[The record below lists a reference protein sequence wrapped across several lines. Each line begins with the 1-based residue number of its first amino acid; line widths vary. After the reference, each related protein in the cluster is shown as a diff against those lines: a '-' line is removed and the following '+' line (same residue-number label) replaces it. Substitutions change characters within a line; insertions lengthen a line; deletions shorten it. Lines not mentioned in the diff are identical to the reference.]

1 MTVTADRGVIAFL
14 LNLKES
20 PGSTP
25 LREAMAVAEA
35 AGFRTVVGQAEPELE
50 ILPYLADL
58 RLLVS
63 IGGDGTLL
71 YAARLV
77 EEVGI
82 PVLGVNRG
90 HLGFLA
96 NVELPDLPA
105 AIDSF
110 AANRCQ
116 LQRRRTLSGSLTPT
130 PGGQVQRELRVAVNE
145 VVIKADAF
153 NLVRLRVRTGAL
165 LVGDFDADGL
175 IVATSIG
182 STAYSLSAGG
192 PPVDPGVPALVV
204 TAINPHALLSRSL
217 VIPDSW
223 EVRVQLLRGRAV
235 VAADGRAWAEMAE
248 GGEMLVAPGPTL
260 DFCEPPGTPDFFWR
274 LRSKT
279 GFGRV
284 LKLPY
289 DDFPP
294 PSFEDDRTPYA
305 GPRT

>member
-1 MTVTADRGVIAFL
+1 MTEKRDRGVVAFL

-20 PGSTP
+20 PASTP
-25 LREAMAVAEA
+25 LREAIEVAER
-35 AGFRTVVGQAEPELE
+35 AGFRTVVAQLEPELE
-50 ILPYLADL
+50 ILPHLSEL
-58 RLLVS
+58 LLLVS

-77 EEVGI
+77 AEAGI

-96 NVELPDLPA
+96 SVELPDLPL
-105 AIDSF
+105 AIESF
-110 AANRCQ
+110 AAGRCQ
-116 LQRRRTLSGSLTPT
+116 FQRRPTLSGSISPH
-130 PGGQVQRELRVAVNE
+130 PSGQLPRELRVAVNE
-145 VVIKADAF
+145 VVIKAVAF
-153 NLVRLRVRTGAL
+153 NLVRLRVRTGAN

-192 PPVDPGVPALVV
+192 PPIDPGVGALVV
-204 TAINPHALLSRSL
+204 TPINPHALFSRSL

-223 EVRVQLLRGRAV
+223 EVTVELLRGKAL
-235 VAADGRAWAEMAE
+235 VAADGQAWSEMAD
-248 GGEMLVAPGPTL
+248 GGVVVISQGPSL
-260 DFCEPPGTPDFFWR
+260 AFCEPPGTPDFFWR

-289 DDFPP
+289 DDGPP
-294 PSFEDDRTPYA
+294 PSLDDERVPYA